1 MAFVVA
7 SIIGGGIALAGGA
20 TKLIMAGQGS
30 RDRRNEQAAAKAEM
44 RKMKNEYKNLDTSN
58 LAAGVRNPYQNLEN
72 TFEDITV
79 NQQQAQFEAQQGQ
92 QSRANIMQ
100 GLQGAAG
107 GSGIAS
113 LAQAM
118 ANQGQLS
125 TQKASAS
132 IGLQEAQ
139 NQQMAAQQGA
149 RNQQLEG
156 QGEMYAEQMRQQGA
170 EAGRGL
176 DWQKTSTMYGMSQ
189 QRTATANEAR
199 RQAKAD
205 QMAAVGQMAQAGTQ
219 IATAGMKIPK
229 LPGGEVAKSITSTA
243 AGITQ
248 AAGGLTKQAV
258 DFYQQGSDPNAMQ
271 MDPTQ
276 LTGQGGFMGP
286 GGQGYTTNIPTQPG
300 LLGGV
305 GSSGFYYK
313 KNLKINKNK

>member
-1 MAFVVA
+1 
-7 SIIGGGIALAGGA
+7 
-20 TKLIMAGQGS
+20 
-30 RDRRNEQAAAKAEM
+30 M

-219 IATAGMKIPK
+219 IATANMKIPK
-229 LPGGEVAKSITSTA
+229 LPGGVGDGAGVATKS
-243 AGITQ
+243 
-248 AAGGLTKQAV
+248 
-258 DFYQQGSDPNAMQ
+258 FYPDPSINTIEQGPNFSG
-271 MDPTQ
+271 PTPEG
-276 LTGQGGFMGP
+276 TYNY
-286 GGQGYTTNIPTQPG
+286 GGQSHAPGYTPF
-300 LLGGV
+300 LR
-305 GSSGFYYK
+305 K

>member
-7 SIIGGGIALAGGA
+7 SIIGGGIALAGGVS
-20 TKLIMAGQGS
+20 KLIMAGQGS
-30 RDRRNEQAAAKAEM
+30 RDRKNEQTAAKAEM
-44 RKMKNEYKNLDTSN
+44 RKMKDEYKNLDTSN

-72 TFEDITV
+72 TMEDLTV

-132 IGLQEAQ
+132 IGLQESQ
-139 NQQMAAQQGA
+139 NQMASAQQGA

-156 QGEMYAEQMRQQGA
+156 QGEMWAEGTRQQGA

-229 LPGGEVAKSITSTA
+229 LPDTTTTPTSSIPIPDIAPT
-243 AGITQ
+243 
-248 AAGGLTKQAV
+248 
-258 DFYQQGSDPNAMQ
+258 DPN
-271 MDPTQ
+271 
-276 LTGQGGFMGP
+276 TGQAYTVLNPAEQGGMSGSVLP
-286 GGQGYTTNIPTQPG
+286 
-300 LLGGV
+300 GGV
-305 GSSGFYYK
+305 GTTNYGYGFGQTPPPSPYQKK

>member
-229 LPGGEVAKSITSTA
+229 LPDQVNEVATATKSIT
-243 AGITQ
+243 
-248 AAGGLTKQAV
+248 
-258 DFYQQGSDPNAMQ
+258 NMQ
-271 MDPTQ
+271 MDPNQITNREI
-276 LTGQGGFMGP
+276 
-286 GGQGYTTNIPTQPG
+286 TTTDPFAANSADII
-300 LLGGV
+300 GGV
-305 GSSGFYYK
+305 GTTNYGYGFGQTPPPSPYQKK